1 MDTKGKE
8 FAKKMLIHQKM
19 QKKRKNEEVL
29 NYMEEL
35 KQAQTNKAIN
45 ENKFMN
51 LLKLNNNIAISL
63 TKAARCIYPVLCSFA
78 DFETDDVFHVPIT
91 KIASLCGLRPSTVR
105 RGIDNLRENDI
116 VEVKIRHQGKR
127 HFYQYKVKF
136 VRKNDIENM
145 KGKFYPFYESLITSG
160 LWSRLSVRAKV
171 LYLTMRETSE
181 FDHEFYD
188 SYEFLNDMEKKYKPD
203 EFANR
208 KWEVCRL
215 TDNELC
221 SIARIDR
228 KNIKYVFD
236 ELEKHKLI
244 DLHGFKGNMQVYLR
258 PEKHNSAVPLSP

>member
-188 SYEFLNDMEKKYKPD
+188 SYEFLNDMDKKYKPD